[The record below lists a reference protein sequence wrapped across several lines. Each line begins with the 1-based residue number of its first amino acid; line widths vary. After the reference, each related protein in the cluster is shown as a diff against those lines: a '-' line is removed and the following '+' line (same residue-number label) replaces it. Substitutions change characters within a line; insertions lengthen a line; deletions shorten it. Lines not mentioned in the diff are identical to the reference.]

1 MATKVVEEIDFIN
14 NKKLFISA
22 FFIIIFFTFFI
33 FSSLKKTTYNY
44 HYNFQATFNSI
55 DGISFESKIL
65 LAGLEVGHINNIFLL
80 WTRNTSDKVFFSL
93 DEYFNDKDV
102 FLNKMYNKVM
112 VEGVIIDKIQ
122 IPSDSILKIE
132 TNGIF
137 GKKYFSIIP
146 GYDDYF
152 SKGNIVFA
160 YTSDSYTVDYLAR
173 MLQNKLN
180 EKN

>member
-22 FFIIIFFTFFI
+22 FFIITFFIFFI

-65 LAGLEVGHINNIFLL
+65 LAGLEVGHINNISLL
-80 WTRNTSDKVFFSL
+80 ED
-93 DEYFNDKDV
+93 
-102 FLNKMYNKVM
+102 NKVM

-137 GKKYFSIIP
+137 GKKYFSIMP

-160 YTSDSYTVDYLAR
+160 YTSDSYTLDYLAR

>member
-1 MATKVVEEIDFIN
+1 LATKVVEEIDFIN

-22 FFIIIFFTFFI
+22 FFIIIIFIFFI
-33 FSSLKKTTYNY
+33 FFSLKKTTYNY

-65 LAGLEVGHINNIFLL
+65 LAGLEVGHINNISLL
-80 WTRNTSDKVFFSL
+80 ED
-93 DEYFNDKDV
+93 
-102 FLNKMYNKVM
+102 NKVM

-122 IPSDSILKIE
+122 ISSDSILKIE

-160 YTSDSYTVDYLAR
+160 YTSDSYTLDYLAR
-173 MLQNKLN
+173 MLQNQLN

>member
-65 LAGLEVGHINNIFLL
+65 LAGLEVGHINNISLL
-80 WTRNTSDKVFFSL
+80 ED
-93 DEYFNDKDV
+93 
-102 FLNKMYNKVM
+102 NKVM

-160 YTSDSYTVDYLAR
+160 YTSDSYTLDYLAR

>member
-1 MATKVVEEIDFIN
+1 LATKVVEEIDFIN

-65 LAGLEVGHINNIFLL
+65 LAGLEVGHINNISLL
-80 WTRNTSDKVFFSL
+80 ED
-93 DEYFNDKDV
+93 
-102 FLNKMYNKVM
+102 NKVM

-137 GKKYFSIIP
+137 GKKYFSIMP

-160 YTSDSYTVDYLAR
+160 YTSDSYTLDYLAR

>member
-22 FFIIIFFTFFI
+22 CFITIFFTLFI
-33 FSSLKKTTYNY
+33 FSTLKKTTYNY

-65 LAGLEVGHINNIFLL
+65 LAGLEVGHINNISLL
-80 WTRNTSDKVFFSL
+80 ED
-93 DEYFNDKDV
+93 
-102 FLNKMYNKVM
+102 NKVM

>member
-65 LAGLEVGHINNIFLL
+65 LAGLEVGHINNISLL
-80 WTRNTSDKVFFSL
+80 ED
-93 DEYFNDKDV
+93 
-102 FLNKMYNKVM
+102 NKVM

-146 GYDDYF
+146 GFDDYF

>member
-22 FFIIIFFTFFI
+22 FFIITFFIFFI

-55 DGISFESKIL
+55 DGISFGSKIL
-65 LAGLEVGHINNIFLL
+65 LAGLEVGHISNISLL
-80 WTRNTSDKVFFSL
+80 ED
-93 DEYFNDKDV
+93 
-102 FLNKMYNKVM
+102 NKVM

-137 GKKYFSIIP
+137 GKKYFSIMP

>member
-1 MATKVVEEIDFIN
+1 LATKVVEEIDFIN

-22 FFIIIFFTFFI
+22 FFIITFFIFFI

-65 LAGLEVGHINNIFLL
+65 LAGLEVGHINNISLL
-80 WTRNTSDKVFFSL
+80 ED
-93 DEYFNDKDV
+93 
-102 FLNKMYNKVM
+102 NKVM

-137 GKKYFSIIP
+137 GKKYFSIMP

-160 YTSDSYTVDYLAR
+160 YTSDSYTLDYLAR

>member
-80 WTRNTSDKVFFSL
+80 EDT
-93 DEYFNDKDV
+93 
-102 FLNKMYNKVM
+102 KVM

>member
-44 HYNFQATFNSI
+44 QYNFQATFNSI

-65 LAGLEVGHINNIFLL
+65 LAGLEVGHINNISLL
-80 WTRNTSDKVFFSL
+80 ED
-93 DEYFNDKDV
+93 
-102 FLNKMYNKVM
+102 NKVM

>member
-80 WTRNTSDKVFFSL
+80 ED
-93 DEYFNDKDV
+93 
-102 FLNKMYNKVM
+102 NKVM

-152 SKGNIVFA
+152 SGGNIVFA

>member
-1 MATKVVEEIDFIN
+1 LATKVVEEIDFIN

-22 FFIIIFFTFFI
+22 FFIITFFIFFI

-65 LAGLEVGHINNIFLL
+65 LAGLEVGHINNISLL
-80 WTRNTSDKVFFSL
+80 ED
-93 DEYFNDKDV
+93 
-102 FLNKMYNKVM
+102 NKVM

-137 GKKYFSIIP
+137 GKKYFSIMP
-146 GYDDYF
+146 GYDDFF

-160 YTSDSYTVDYLAR
+160 YTSDSYTLDYLAR

>member
-65 LAGLEVGHINNIFLL
+65 LAGLEVGHINNISLL
-80 WTRNTSDKVFFSL
+80 ED
-93 DEYFNDKDV
+93 
-102 FLNKMYNKVM
+102 NKVM

>member
-1 MATKVVEEIDFIN
+1 LATKVVEEIDFIN

-65 LAGLEVGHINNIFLL
+65 LAGLEVGHINNISLL
-80 WTRNTSDKVFFSL
+80 ED
-93 DEYFNDKDV
+93 
-102 FLNKMYNKVM
+102 NKVM

-146 GYDDYF
+146 GFDDYF

>member
-55 DGISFESKIL
+55 DGISFGSKIL
-65 LAGLEVGHINNIFLL
+65 LAGLEVGHISNISLL
-80 WTRNTSDKVFFSL
+80 ED
-93 DEYFNDKDV
+93 
-102 FLNKMYNKVM
+102 NKVM

-137 GKKYFSIIP
+137 GKKYFSIMP

-160 YTSDSYTVDYLAR
+160 YTSDSYTLDYLAR
-173 MLQNKLN
+173 ILQNQLN

>member
-22 FFIIIFFTFFI
+22 FFIITFFIFFI

-65 LAGLEVGHINNIFLL
+65 LAGLEVGHINNISLL
-80 WTRNTSDKVFFSL
+80 ED
-93 DEYFNDKDV
+93 
-102 FLNKMYNKVM
+102 NKVM

>member
-22 FFIIIFFTFFI
+22 FFIIIFLTFFI

-65 LAGLEVGHINNIFLL
+65 LAGLEVGHINNISLL
-80 WTRNTSDKVFFSL
+80 ED
-93 DEYFNDKDV
+93 
-102 FLNKMYNKVM
+102 NKVM

-137 GKKYFSIIP
+137 GKKYFSIMP

-160 YTSDSYTVDYLAR
+160 YTSDSYTLDYLAR

>member
-55 DGISFESKIL
+55 DGISFGSKIL
-65 LAGLEVGHINNIFLL
+65 LAGLEVGHISNISLL
-80 WTRNTSDKVFFSL
+80 ED
-93 DEYFNDKDV
+93 
-102 FLNKMYNKVM
+102 NKVM

-160 YTSDSYTVDYLAR
+160 YTSDSYTLDYLAR
-173 MLQNKLN
+173 MLQNQLN

>member
-22 FFIIIFFTFFI
+22 FFIITFFIFFI

-65 LAGLEVGHINNIFLL
+65 LAGLEVGHINNISLL
-80 WTRNTSDKVFFSL
+80 ED
-93 DEYFNDKDV
+93 
-102 FLNKMYNKVM
+102 NKVM

-137 GKKYFSIIP
+137 GKKYFSIMP
-146 GYDDYF
+146 GYDDFF

-160 YTSDSYTVDYLAR
+160 YTSDSYTLDYLAR

>member
-22 FFIIIFFTFFI
+22 FFIITFFIFFI

-55 DGISFESKIL
+55 DGISFGSKIL
-65 LAGLEVGHINNIFLL
+65 LAGLEVGHISNISLL
-80 WTRNTSDKVFFSL
+80 ED
-93 DEYFNDKDV
+93 
-102 FLNKMYNKVM
+102 NKVM

-137 GKKYFSIIP
+137 GKKYFSIMP

-160 YTSDSYTVDYLAR
+160 YTSDSYTLDYLAR

>member
-65 LAGLEVGHINNIFLL
+65 LAGLEVGYINNISLL
-80 WTRNTSDKVFFSL
+80 ED
-93 DEYFNDKDV
+93 
-102 FLNKMYNKVM
+102 NKVM

-137 GKKYFSIIP
+137 GKKYFSIMP

-160 YTSDSYTVDYLAR
+160 YTSDSYTLDYLAR

>member
-65 LAGLEVGHINNIFLL
+65 LAGLEVGHINNISLL
-80 WTRNTSDKVFFSL
+80 ED
-93 DEYFNDKDV
+93 
-102 FLNKMYNKVM
+102 NKVV

-137 GKKYFSIIP
+137 VKKYFSIIP

>member
-22 FFIIIFFTFFI
+22 FFIITFFIFFI

-65 LAGLEVGHINNIFLL
+65 LAGLEVGHINNISLL
-80 WTRNTSDKVFFSL
+80 ED
-93 DEYFNDKDV
+93 
-102 FLNKMYNKVM
+102 NKVM

-137 GKKYFSIIP
+137 GKKYFSIMP

>member
-22 FFIIIFFTFFI
+22 FFIITFFIFFI

-55 DGISFESKIL
+55 DGISFGSKIL
-65 LAGLEVGHINNIFLL
+65 LAGLEVGHISNISLL
-80 WTRNTSDKVFFSL
+80 ED
-93 DEYFNDKDV
+93 
-102 FLNKMYNKVM
+102 NKVM

-160 YTSDSYTVDYLAR
+160 YTSDSYTLDYLAR

>member
-65 LAGLEVGHINNIFLL
+65 LAGLEVGHINNISLL
-80 WTRNTSDKVFFSL
+80 ED
-93 DEYFNDKDV
+93 
-102 FLNKMYNKVM
+102 NKVM
-112 VEGVIIDKIQ
+112 VQGVIIDKIQ

>member
-1 MATKVVEEIDFIN
+1 LATKVVEEIDFIN

-22 FFIIIFFTFFI
+22 FFIITFFIFFI

-55 DGISFESKIL
+55 DGISFGSKIL
-65 LAGLEVGHINNIFLL
+65 LAGLEVGHISNISLL
-80 WTRNTSDKVFFSL
+80 ED
-93 DEYFNDKDV
+93 
-102 FLNKMYNKVM
+102 NKVM

-137 GKKYFSIIP
+137 GKKYFSIMP

>member
-65 LAGLEVGHINNIFLL
+65 LAGLEVGHINNISLL
-80 WTRNTSDKVFFSL
+80 ED
-93 DEYFNDKDV
+93 
-102 FLNKMYNKVM
+102 NKVV

>member
-65 LAGLEVGHINNIFLL
+65 LAGLEVGHINNISLL
-80 WTRNTSDKVFFSL
+80 ED
-93 DEYFNDKDV
+93 
-102 FLNKMYNKVM
+102 NKVM

-122 IPSDSILKIE
+122 ISSDSILKIE

>member
-1 MATKVVEEIDFIN
+1 LATKVVEEIDFIN

-80 WTRNTSDKVFFSL
+80 ED
-93 DEYFNDKDV
+93 
-102 FLNKMYNKVM
+102 NKVM

-137 GKKYFSIIP
+137 GKKYFSIMP

-160 YTSDSYTVDYLAR
+160 YTSDSYTLDYLAR

>member
-22 FFIIIFFTFFI
+22 FFIITFFIFFI

-65 LAGLEVGHINNIFLL
+65 LAGLEVGHINNISLL
-80 WTRNTSDKVFFSL
+80 ED
-93 DEYFNDKDV
+93 
-102 FLNKMYNKVM
+102 NKVM

-122 IPSDSILKIE
+122 ISSDSILKIE

>member
-1 MATKVVEEIDFIN
+1 LATKVVEEIDFIN

-65 LAGLEVGHINNIFLL
+65 LAGLEVGHINNISLL
-80 WTRNTSDKVFFSL
+80 ED
-93 DEYFNDKDV
+93 
-102 FLNKMYNKVM
+102 NKVM

>member
-65 LAGLEVGHINNIFLL
+65 LAGLEVGHINNISLL
-80 WTRNTSDKVFFSL
+80 ED
-93 DEYFNDKDV
+93 
-102 FLNKMYNKVM
+102 NKVM

-137 GKKYFSIIP
+137 GKKYFSIMP

>member
-65 LAGLEVGHINNIFLL
+65 LAGLEVGHINNISLL
-80 WTRNTSDKVFFSL
+80 ED
-93 DEYFNDKDV
+93 
-102 FLNKMYNKVM
+102 NKVM

-160 YTSDSYTVDYLAR
+160 YTSDSYTLDYLAR
-173 MLQNKLN
+173 MLQNQLN

>member
-1 MATKVVEEIDFIN
+1 LATKVVEEIDFIN

-65 LAGLEVGHINNIFLL
+65 LAGLEVGHINNISLL
-80 WTRNTSDKVFFSL
+80 ED
-93 DEYFNDKDV
+93 
-102 FLNKMYNKVM
+102 NKVV

>member
-1 MATKVVEEIDFIN
+1 LATKVVEEIDFIN

-55 DGISFESKIL
+55 DGISFGSKIL
-65 LAGLEVGHINNIFLL
+65 LAGLEVGHISNISLL
-80 WTRNTSDKVFFSL
+80 ED
-93 DEYFNDKDV
+93 
-102 FLNKMYNKVM
+102 NKVM

>member
-65 LAGLEVGHINNIFLL
+65 LAGLEVGHINNISLL
-80 WTRNTSDKVFFSL
+80 ED
-93 DEYFNDKDV
+93 
-102 FLNKMYNKVM
+102 NKVV
-112 VEGVIIDKIQ
+112 VEGVIINKIQ

>member
-65 LAGLEVGHINNIFLL
+65 LAGLEVGHINNISLL
-80 WTRNTSDKVFFSL
+80 ED
-93 DEYFNDKDV
+93 
-102 FLNKMYNKVM
+102 NKVM

-137 GKKYFSIIP
+137 GKKYFSIMP
-146 GYDDYF
+146 GYDDFF